1 MKKILALL
9 LASAML
15 FSFAA
20 CSSTEKAK
28 DPADNKQD
36 ITDDNPSSG
45 KTDDPDPTEKPK
57 EDDKQN
63 EDDKPSDV
71 EVGPDTV
78 YITPSGSKYHL
89 SSGCAGKNAI
99 ATTYGEVKDTHQ
111 PCKTCVKE
119 IPTEPEQPDEPT
131 TPTEPEQPDEPTT
144 PTEPEQPDEPTTP
157 TEPEQPDEP
166 TTPTE
171 PEQPDEPTTPTEPEQ
186 PDEPTTPT
194 EPEKPVVTDKV
205 GETLKAA
212 YALAEGKSLTEKST
226 LTGVIT
232 EIDDPWNATYSNISV
247 VIKIEGYAEYPI
259 LCYRIKGEGAK
270 DLAVGDTITVTG
282 TLTNYKGTIEF
293 TSGGSLDKVVK
304 AEGTTPSQ
312 PTEPTTPD
320 EPTTGVTVYV
330 TPTGKKYHYKASCAG
345 KNAIEKTLDQVKN
358 THTPCKTCAKQ
369 DLE

>member
-119 IPTEPEQPDEPT
+119 I
-131 TPTEPEQPDEPTT
+131 
-144 PTEPEQPDEPTTP
+144 P

>member
-9 LASAML
+9 LAFTML

-20 CSSTEKAK
+20 CSSTEEAT

-45 KTDDPDPTEKPK
+45 KPDEPGSTEKPK

-131 TPTEPEQPDEPTT
+131 TPTEPEEPDEPTT

-157 TEPEQPDEP
+157 TEPEEPVEP

-171 PEQPDEPTTPTEPEQ
+171 PEQPDEPS
-186 PDEPTTPT
+186 TPT

-232 EIDDPWNATYSNISV
+232 EIDDPWNETYSNISV

-270 DLAVGDTITVTG
+270 ELAVGDTITVTG

-312 PTEPTTPD
+312 PTEPTIPD
-320 EPTTGVTVYV
+320 EPTTGVTVYI

>member
-9 LASAML
+9 LAFTML

-20 CSSTEKAK
+20 CSSTEEAK

-45 KTDDPDPTEKPK
+45 KPDEPGSTEKPK

-131 TPTEPEQPDEPTT
+131 IPTEPEQPDEPIT
-144 PTEPEQPDEPTTP
+144 PTEPEEPV
-157 TEPEQPDEP
+157 EPS
-166 TTPTE
+166 
-171 PEQPDEPTTPTEPEQ
+171 
-186 PDEPTTPT
+186 TPT

-232 EIDDPWNATYSNISV
+232 EIDDPWNETYSNISV

-270 DLAVGDTITVTG
+270 ELAVGDTITVTG

-320 EPTTGVTVYV
+320 DPTTGVTVYI